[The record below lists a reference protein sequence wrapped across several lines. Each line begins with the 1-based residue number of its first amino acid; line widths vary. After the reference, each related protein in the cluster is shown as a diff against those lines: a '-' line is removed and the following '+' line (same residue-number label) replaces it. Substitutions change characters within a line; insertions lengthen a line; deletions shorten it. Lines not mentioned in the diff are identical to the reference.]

1 MQVIGGRE
9 RPEPL
14 LEPGIDFIFERAID
28 QEAGERVIDTG
39 FTFVPPVLTRLN
51 GRKYIGENTVRDL
64 GKLIGLV
71 DGDEA
76 RRIQAEFDIYREN
89 VGRIFNEFR
98 SMSVNIDR
106 LIANPLSDGST
117 AEPVPVPPLD
127 RAEQIQ
133 RAEYQAQVEGDQIA
147 AAESAAAAPQDEGG
161 AAAEEDDDVGVKHL
175 TGSERVALERQV
187 GPLQEVGD
195 RGDLVNV
202 PDDLEKAAE
211 GVEEISTTEVAK
223 LTYNRGIGHAEAR
236 QEELAAADE
245 ASQAGDVEADTP
257 HEDAAEKRD
266 EAQNEAEQADEKDAD
281 ESEQ

>member
-1 MQVIGGRE
+1 MQVIGGKH

-39 FTFVPPVLTRLN
+39 FTFVPPVPTRLN
-51 GRKYIGENTVRDL
+51 GRKYIGENTVKDL

-71 DGDEA
+71 DGGEA

-89 VGRIFNEFR
+89 VGRIFNELR
-98 SMSVNIDR
+98 SVGVNISR
-106 LIANPLSDGST
+106 LIENPLSDGST
-117 AEPVPVPPLD
+117 ADPVPVPPLD

-133 RAEYQAQVEGDQIA
+133 RAEYQANVEGDQIA
-147 AAESAAAAPQDEGG
+147 ASESARAASEDAGG
-161 AAAEEDDDVGVKHL
+161 AAVPEEDDDVGVKHL
-175 TGSERVALERQV
+175 TGSERAALEQHV

-195 RGDLVNV
+195 RGDLVHV

-211 GVEEISTTEVAK
+211 GVEEISGTEVAK
-223 LTYNRGIGHAEAR
+223 ATFNRGIGHAEAA
-236 QEELAAADE
+236 QDELAAADE
-245 ASQAGDVEADTP
+245 ASQKGDVEADTP
-257 HEDAAEKRD
+257 AADAAEGRED
-266 EAQNEAEQADEKDAD
+266 DKDAD

>member
-1 MQVIGGRE
+1 MQVIGGKN

-39 FTFVPPVLTRLN
+39 FTFVPPVATRLN

-89 VGRIFNEFR
+89 VGRIFNELR
-98 SMSVNIDR
+98 SVGVNISR
-106 LIANPLSDGST
+106 LIENPLSDGST
-117 AEPVPVPPLD
+117 AAPVPVPPPD

-133 RAEYQAQVEGDQIA
+133 RAEYQANVEGDQIA
-147 AAESAAAAPQDEGG
+147 ASESAAASFEDEGG
-161 AAAEEDDDVGVKHL
+161 AVAPEEDDVGVKHL
-175 TGSERVALERQV
+175 TGAERVALERQV

-195 RGDLVNV
+195 RGDLVRV

-211 GVEEISTTEVAK
+211 GVEEISGLEVAK
-223 LTYNRGIGHAEAR
+223 ATYNRGVGHAEAA
-236 QEELAAADE
+236 QDELQAADE
-245 ASQAGDVEADTP
+245 ASQEGDVEADTP
-257 HEDAAEKRD
+257 AADDAEKR
-266 EAQNEAEQADEKDAD
+266 DEKDAD

>member
-1 MQVIGGRE
+1 MQVIGGKN

-39 FTFVPPVLTRLN
+39 FTFVPPVQTRLN
-51 GRKYIGENTVRDL
+51 GRKYIGENTVKDL

-98 SMSVNIDR
+98 SIGGNIER

-133 RAEYQAQVEGDQIA
+133 RATYQATVEGDQIA
-147 AAESAAAAPQDEGG
+147 ASESAAAAFENEGG
-161 AAAEEDDDVGVKHL
+161 AAAEEDDDVAVKHL

-202 PDDLEKAAE
+202 PDDLEKAAA
-211 GVEEISTTEVAK
+211 GVEEISGTEVAK
-223 LTYNRGIGHAEAR
+223 ATYNRGIGHAEAAA
-236 QEELAAADE
+236 EELQAADE
-245 ASQAGDVEADTP
+245 ASQKGETEADTP
-257 HEDAAEKRD
+257 A
-266 EAQNEAEQADEKDAD
+266 KDAD
-281 ESEQ
+281 ESDQ